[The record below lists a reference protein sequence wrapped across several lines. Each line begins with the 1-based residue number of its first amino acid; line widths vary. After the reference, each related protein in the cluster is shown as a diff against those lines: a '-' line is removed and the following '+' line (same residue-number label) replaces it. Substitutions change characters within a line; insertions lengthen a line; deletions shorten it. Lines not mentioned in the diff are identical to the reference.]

1 MADEL
6 QIFKNRIKELAE
18 RSKNRG
24 IYFYSDF
31 LNLYEQ
37 TILFETIKY
46 GYTLQG
52 GYEDAERKVAC
63 FGDENDLCYPPEPP
77 ISIICIEPLSTKFSD
92 TLTHRDFLGSLIGL
106 GIKRETLGDIIIKD
120 NVGYLFCLE
129 SISKFIIDNLTKV
142 KHTSV
147 SCSMCTELP
156 QNILPE
162 PTEKMIITSSFRL
175 DAAISAVYNISR
187 SNSSSLVDAEK
198 VFINGKLTTSS
209 SKTIEIGDTISV
221 RGYGRFRY
229 IAFLGNTKK
238 DRTRILCEIY

>member
-24 IYFYSDF
+24 IYSYSDF

-37 TILFETIKY
+37 TVLYETIKY

-52 GYEDAERKVAC
+52 GFPDAERKIAC
-63 FGDENDLCYPPEPP
+63 FGDEKEFCYPPEPP
-77 ISIICIEPLSTKFSD
+77 IAIICIEPLSAKFSD
-92 TLTHRDFLGSLIGL
+92 TLTHRDFLGSLVGL

-120 NVGYLFCLE
+120 NKGYLFCLE
-129 SISKFIIDNLTKV
+129 SISEFIINNLTKV

-147 SCSMCTELP
+147 SCSLCNELP
-156 QNILPE
+156 KSALPE
-162 PTEKMIITSSFRL
+162 PKEQVIIVSSLRL
-175 DAAISAVYNISR
+175 DVAISSVYDLSR
-187 SNSSSLVDAEK
+187 SKSAALIDGEK
-198 VFINGKLTTSS
+198 VFINGKLTNSTS
-209 SKTIEIGDTISV
+209 KNIEIGETISV

-229 IAFLGNTKK
+229 IDILGGTKK
-238 DRTRILCEIY
+238 GRTRILCQIY